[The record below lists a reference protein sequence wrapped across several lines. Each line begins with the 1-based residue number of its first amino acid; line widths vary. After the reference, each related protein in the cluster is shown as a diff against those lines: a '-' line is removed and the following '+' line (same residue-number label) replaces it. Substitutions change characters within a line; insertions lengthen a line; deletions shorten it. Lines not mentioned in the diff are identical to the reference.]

1 MSSRTQ
7 TFSIAILLFCIALLA
22 LATGLQ
28 GSLVGLLAS
37 QAEFGG
43 VAIGYIATGY
53 PAGILLGAWLVP
65 RMIEEVG
72 YIRVFAGL
80 ASLASSSA
88 LLLAIFIEPTWWFV
102 LRVVTGIATTG
113 LYIICEAWLNASTSN
128 RTRGRV
134 MALYLVVTYSMMGA
148 GQFLL
153 NVDDGSGYVRFL
165 LASVILS
172 FALVPI
178 TLLRIEVPVIV
189 RTPPVS
195 LAVVFRASP
204 LATYAIF
211 VNGLAQSALF
221 GLGSAYGVIKG
232 IPVWW
237 ISVMIALPTLGV
249 TIVQYPLGML
259 ADKVDRRLVLLAVSL
274 FAALAAFL
282 AASQQVSLPVTIAMF
297 ALFGTLAIP
306 TRSVALAH
314 INDQMESRQMLSA
327 SSRLFVIYGF
337 GSSIGPLLVGTL
349 MQSSGPDAFMY
360 FQAAIFFSVLLVAAL
375 RMSLGPARRRSS
387 QVKDAIASW
396 HVAPTQAGDSGDK
409 PPIAKENSS
418 GSGEAT

>member
-1 MSSRTQ
+1 MSTHTQ

-43 VAIGYIATGY
+43 MAIGYIATGY
-53 PAGILLGAWLVP
+53 PVGILLGAWLVP

-80 ASLASSSA
+80 ASLASSTA
-88 LLLAIFIEPTWWFV
+88 LLLALFAEPTWWFV
-102 LRVVTGIATTG
+102 LRVLTGISTTG
-113 LYIICEAWLNASTSN
+113 LYIICEAWLNASTTN

-134 MALYLVVTYSMMGA
+134 MALYLLVTYSMMGA

-153 NVDDGSGYVRFL
+153 NVEDSSGYVRFL

-178 TLLRIEVPVIV
+178 TLLRIEVPAVV

-195 LAVVFRASP
+195 LGVVFRASP

-237 ISVMIALPTLGV
+237 ISVMIALPTIGV
-249 TIVQYPLGML
+249 TIVVYPLGML
-259 ADKVDRRLVLLAVSL
+259 ADKVDRRLVLLTVSL
-274 FAALAAFL
+274 FAALAAML
-282 AASQQVSLPVTIAMF
+282 AAVQQDSLQITIMMF
-297 ALFGTLAIP
+297 AVFGTLAIP

-314 INDQMESRQMLSA
+314 INDQMKSLQMLSA

-337 GSSIGPLLVGTL
+337 GSSLGPLMVGTL

-360 FQAAIFFSVLLVAAL
+360 FQAAIFFSVLIVSAF
-375 RMSLGPARRRSS
+375 RMALGPARRRSN
-387 QVKDAIASW
+387 QMKNAIASW
-396 HVAPTQAGDSGDK
+396 NIVPRQETNAPHKVSLPEK
-409 PPIAKENSS
+409 NPPE
-418 GSGEAT
+418 

>member
-37 QAEFGG
+37 QADFGG
-43 VAIGYIATGY
+43 IAIGYIATGY
-53 PAGILLGAWLVP
+53 PIGILLGAWLVP

-88 LLLAIFIEPTWWFV
+88 LLLAVFVEPTWWFV
-102 LRVVTGIATTG
+102 LRVLTGISTTG

-134 MALYLVVTYSMMGA
+134 MAVYLVVTYSMMGA

-153 NVDDGSGYVRFL
+153 NVDDGSGYIRFL

-172 FALVPI
+172 LALVPI
-178 TLLRIEVPVIV
+178 TLLRIDEPAVVK
-189 RTPPVS
+189 TPPVS
-195 LAVVFRASP
+195 LGVVFRASP

-259 ADKVDRRLVLLAVSL
+259 ADKVDRRLVLLTISLVAAV
-274 FAALAAFL
+274 AAFL
-282 AASQQVSLPVTIAMF
+282 AATQQGSLVITIMMF
-297 ALFGTLAIP
+297 AVFGTLAIP

-337 GSSIGPLLVGTL
+337 GSSLGPLLVGAL
-349 MQSSGPDAFMY
+349 MQSTGPDAFMY
-360 FQAAIFFSVLLVAAL
+360 FQAAIFISVLLVSAL
-375 RMSLGPARRRSS
+375 RMAIGPARRRSS
-387 QVKDAIASW
+387 QVKDAIATW
-396 HVAPTQAGDSGDK
+396 HIVPRQQTNPAHKTAEQKGRSQK
-409 PPIAKENSS
+409 
-418 GSGEAT
+418 

>member
-37 QAEFGG
+37 QADFGG
-43 VAIGYIATGY
+43 IAIGYIATGY
-53 PAGILLGAWLVP
+53 PIGILLGAWLVP

-88 LLLAIFIEPTWWFV
+88 LLLALFVEPTWWFV
-102 LRVVTGIATTG
+102 VRVLTGISTTG

-128 RTRGRV
+128 RARGRV

-153 NVDDGSGYVRFL
+153 NVEDGSGYVRFL

-172 FALVPI
+172 LALVPI
-178 TLLRIEVPVIV
+178 TLLRIDVPTVT

-195 LAVVFRASP
+195 LGVVFRASP

-274 FAALAAFL
+274 FAALAALL
-282 AASQQVSLPVTIAMF
+282 AATQQGNLLITIMMF
-297 ALFGTLAIP
+297 AAFGTLAIP

-314 INDQMESRQMLSA
+314 INDQMESPQMLSA

-337 GSSIGPLLVGTL
+337 GSSLGPLMVGTL
-349 MQSSGPDAFMY
+349 MQSTGPDAFMY
-360 FQAAIFFSVLLVAAL
+360 FQAAIFFSVLVVSAF
-375 RMSLGPARRRSS
+375 RMALGPARRRSS
-387 QVKDAIASW
+387 QVKNAIASW
-396 HVAPTQAGDSGDK
+396 NIVPAQQDNSLQKT
-409 PPIAKENSS
+409 PPPKGKLSE
-418 GSGEAT
+418 

>member
-7 TFSIAILLFCIALLA
+7 TFSITILLFCIALLA

-37 QAEFGG
+37 QAELGG
-43 VAIGYIATGY
+43 IAIGYIATGY
-53 PAGILLGAWLVP
+53 PIGILLGAWLVP
-65 RMIEEVG
+65 RMIEQVG

-88 LLLAIFIEPTWWFV
+88 LLLALYVEPTWWFV
-102 LRVVTGIATTG
+102 LRILTGISTTG

-153 NVDDGSGYVRFL
+153 NVEDGSGYVRFL

-172 FALVPI
+172 LALVPI
-178 TLLRIEVPVIV
+178 TLLRIEVPAVS

-195 LAVVFRASP
+195 LGVVFRGSP

-249 TIVQYPLGML
+249 TIFQYPLGML
-259 ADKVDRRLVLLAVSL
+259 ADKVDRRLVLLTVSL
-274 FAALAAFL
+274 LAALAALL
-282 AASQQVSLPVTIAMF
+282 AATQQVSLQFTILMF
-297 ALFGTLAIP
+297 AVFGTLAIP

-314 INDQMESRQMLSA
+314 INDQMESHQMLST

-337 GSSIGPLLVGTL
+337 GSSLGPLMVGTL

-360 FQAAIFFSVLLVAAL
+360 FQAAIFISVLLVSAL
-375 RMSLGPARRRSS
+375 RMAVGPARRRSS

-396 HVAPTQAGDSGDK
+396 HIVPTQQGDSPQK
-409 PPIAKENSS
+409 PPAPKDKLPD
-418 GSGEAT
+418 

>member
-1 MSSRTQ
+1 MSNKTQ
-7 TFSIAILLFCIALLA
+7 TFSIAILLLCIALLA

-37 QAEFGG
+37 QAELGG
-43 VAIGYIATGY
+43 IAIGYIATGY

-88 LLLAIFIEPTWWFV
+88 LLLAIFVEPTWWFV
-102 LRVVTGIATTG
+102 LRVLTGISTTG

-153 NVDDGSGYVRFL
+153 NVDDNSGYVRFL

-178 TLLRIEVPVIV
+178 TLLKIDVPVVIK
-189 RTPPVS
+189 TPPVS
-195 LAVVFRASP
+195 LGVVFRGSP

-249 TIVQYPLGML
+249 TIVLYPLGML
-259 ADKVDRRLVLLAVSL
+259 ADNMDRRLVLLTVSL
-274 FAALAAFL
+274 FAALAALL
-282 AASQQVSLPVTIAMF
+282 AATHQGSLLITIMMF
-297 ALFGTLAIP
+297 AVFGTLAIP

-314 INDQMESRQMLSA
+314 INDQMKNLQMLSA
-327 SSRLFVIYGF
+327 SSRLFLIYGL
-337 GSSIGPLLVGTL
+337 GSSFGPLMVGTL
-349 MQSSGPDAFMY
+349 MQSYGPNAFMY
-360 FQAAIFFSVLLVAAL
+360 FQTAIFFSVLLVSAF
-375 RMSLGPARRRSS
+375 RMALGPARRRST
-387 QVKDAIASW
+387 QIKTAFAAW
-396 HVAPTQAGDSGDK
+396 HIVPRQETNPPPTTS
-409 PPIAKENSS
+409 PPKNESPD
-418 GSGEAT
+418 